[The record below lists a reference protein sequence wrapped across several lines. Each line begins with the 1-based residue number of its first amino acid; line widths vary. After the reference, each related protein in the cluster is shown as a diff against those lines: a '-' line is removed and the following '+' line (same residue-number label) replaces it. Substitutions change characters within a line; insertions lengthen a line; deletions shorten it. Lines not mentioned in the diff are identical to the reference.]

1 MQKPVWMICTT
12 HMFVEVFYL
21 TQVALIPVIVRE
33 FQLSLLEA
41 SLVATVPSLV
51 ALLMN
56 IPSGLLADRVSVNRL
71 LCLSMTIEGLSALLV
86 SQTGNFWSLVV
97 ALSLMR
103 IASPLYHI
111 SGLSQITRIA
121 KREDLSM
128 AMGFHNALGNLGT
141 GAGVISLAIFLSILG
156 WRWVYVL
163 WAVPMLIWGV
173 TLLMSSQ
180 LERTTPEK
188 TRATSPNLL
197 KSPSPVL
204 NSVLLI
210 FLIAIGIREVGS
222 TSVSTFMTTYLV
234 SAKNVSESTA
244 DLIFGS
250 GIFVGIVGS
259 LAGGYM
265 GVRVGA
271 KKALSLLILG
281 SMVSLS
287 ILAYLSEA
295 YSLTF
300 AFLLYAFFSYAVWS
314 PMGTIV
320 ADITPPKSRGL
331 GYSIYFFAESLIV
344 SITPV
349 LAAGVIELFE
359 IWIIFPFSIA
369 FLLAGTIVLQLLHYP
384 DKGRRPL

>member
-97 ALSLMR
+97 ALSFMR

-111 SGLSQITRIA
+111 SGLSQITKIA
-121 KREDLSM
+121 KRERLSM
-128 AMGFHNALGNLGT
+128 AMGLHNALGNLGT
-141 GAGVISLAIFLSILG
+141 GAGVISLAIFLSILS

-180 LERTTPEK
+180 LKRTTSEK

-234 SAKNVSESTA
+234 GAKNVSESIA

-250 GIFVGIVGS
+250 GPFVGIVGS

-265 GVRVGA
+265 GIRVGA
-271 KKALSLLILG
+271 KKALSWLILG

-287 ILAYLSEA
+287 ILAYLSET

-300 AFLLYAFFSYAVWS
+300 AFLLYAFFSYAIWS
-314 PMGTIV
+314 PMNTIV
-320 ADITPPKSRGL
+320 ADITPPASRGL
-331 GYSIYFFAESLIV
+331 GYSIYFFAESLVV

-349 LAAGVIELFE
+349 LAAGVIQLSE
-359 IWIIFPFSIA
+359 IWTIFPFSIA
-369 FLLAGTIVLQLLHYP
+369 FLLTGTIVLQLLRYP
-384 DKGRRPL
+384 DKGRRPS

>member
-41 SLVATVPSLV
+41 SLVAAVPSLV

-71 LCLSMTIEGLSALLV
+71 LFLSMTIEGFSALLV
-86 SQTGNFWSLVV
+86 SQTGNFWSLLV
-97 ALSLMR
+97 ALSLMQ
-103 IASPLYHI
+103 IASPLYHM
-111 SGLSQITRIA
+111 SALSQIARIA
-121 KREDLSM
+121 KGEGLSM

-141 GAGVISLAIFLSILG
+141 GAGVISLAIFLSVLG

-163 WAVPMLIWGV
+163 WAVPMLFWGV

-180 LERTTPEK
+180 LRRTITEN
-188 TRATSPNLL
+188 TRVTSPRDLL
-197 KSPSPVL
+197 KSQSPVL
-204 NSVLLI
+204 NSALLI
-210 FLIAIGIREVGS
+210 FLIVIGIREVGS

-234 SAKNVSESTA
+234 GTRNVSESIA

-250 GIFVGIVGS
+250 GVFMGIVGS

-271 KKALSLLILG
+271 KKALSWLILG

-287 ILAYLSEA
+287 ILAYLSEV
-295 YSLTF
+295 YSLSF
-300 AFLLYAFFSYAVWS
+300 AFLLYAFFSYSVWS

-320 ADITPPKSRGL
+320 ADITPPGSRGL
-331 GYSIYFFAESLIV
+331 GYSIYLFACFVE
-344 SITPV
+344 
-349 LAAGVIELFE
+349 
-359 IWIIFPFSIA
+359 
-369 FLLAGTIVLQLLHYP
+369 
-384 DKGRRPL
+384 